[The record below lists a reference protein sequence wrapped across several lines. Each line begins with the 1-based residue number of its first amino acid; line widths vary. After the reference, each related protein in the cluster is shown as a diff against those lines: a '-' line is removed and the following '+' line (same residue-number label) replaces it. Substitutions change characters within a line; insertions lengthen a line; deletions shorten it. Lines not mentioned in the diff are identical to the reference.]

1 MANTTAHAAAKTLG
15 DKLSNVN
22 NEALITRWLKNFQ
35 RLRPTKLIK
44 HWAVNWQR
52 Q

>member
-1 MANTTAHAAAKTLG
+1 MPNTTANAAAKTLG
-15 DKLSNVN
+15 DKPSTVN
-22 NEALITRWLKNFQ
+22 NEALITRWLKSLE

-44 HWAVNWQR
+44 LWAVNWQR